1 MNLQTLLYVMV
12 LLCKLTGCLSIVG
25 GRDAH
30 RGAWPW
36 MVHLGMHSKH
46 DKTICGGSLVSDQW
60 VLSASS
66 CLKEFIDLERWFAW
80 VGELSLREP
89 SGRLVKLKRVVQHS
103 DYRWDETNHSLYN
116 DIALVQLQEAVSFSD
131 TVKPV
136 ILPSPRDV
144 FSPDTECWV
153 TGWGDVAEGTPLGG
167 KQTLQEVQVSLVDDA
182 TCRRIYPETTDR
194 MLCAGDP
201 RGGKDSC
208 QSDSG
213 APLVCVLAG
222 EERRF
227 VQVGI
232 VSFGQGCAR
241 VGLPGV
247 YTHVLSYTQFIRDII
262 QETECNDLPPFEA
275 CFL

>member
-1 MNLQTLLYVMV
+1 MSLQTLLCVTE
-12 LLCKLTGCLSIVG
+12 LLCKLTGCVSIVG
-25 GRDAH
+25 GRDAL

-36 MVHLGMHSKH
+36 MVHVEWKH
-46 DKTICGGSLVSDQW
+46 GRICGGSLVSDQW
-60 VLSASS
+60 VLTGGS
-66 CLKEFIDLERWFAW
+66 CIIAYTKPKLGLFAL

-89 SGRLVKLKRVVQHS
+89 SGRLVKVKRVVQHPY
-103 DYRWDETNHSLYN
+103 YRWDETNIN
-116 DIALVQLQEAVSFSD
+116 NIGLVQLQEAVSFSD

-153 TGWGDVAEGTPLGG
+153 TGWGYVAESTPLGG
-167 KQTLQEVQVSLVDDA
+167 KQTLQEVQVSLVDDV

-208 QSDSG
+208 QGDAG

-222 EERRF
+222 EVERRF

-232 VSFGQGCAR
+232 VNFGQGCAH

-247 YTHVLSYTQFIRDII
+247 YTHVLSYTQFIRDTI